1 MPGGTVLRFKGFELN
16 SERAEL
22 RQEDGQV
29 IKLRPKTFAALHMM
43 ATNHGRILTKQ
54 ELMAAIW
61 PSIHVGEDSLFQC
74 IREIRSALGD
84 EKRQLVKSV
93 SGRGYMFDA
102 EVTPIEH
109 PVSPAT
115 MPVPSARPIPAER
128 PGPAGW
134 RRWRPSLILAAV
146 GVCGAL
152 GIAVAAPM
160 IARRFYVPNTR
171 TMTVM
176 PIEIRTPDPSTTA
189 MAANITDR
197 LTDGLSRVRNIRV
210 LAPPR
215 ESSTAI
221 QATASAATPDFI
233 VRGDLQRGQTEW
245 EVRARLIE
253 SSTGQVQWSGSYTV
267 PFASLDERLQQTRL
281 TAGIGNPLALRI
293 NALTH
298 ASVSSPESRIIVE
311 QAAAFI
317 NQTNRE
323 RFTAAQDM
331 LEKAHAAKPDD
342 VDVTAALAA
351 HLIRGIQIV
360 WYPPAET
367 DAIERRAKTMLDKAV
382 AKEPNYIPVLQG
394 YCRFLQTI
402 NEFSQTLVACENALR
417 FDPWDGLTMF
427 QLGMAQLRLGRFE
440 DALATFQ
447 RADASDT
454 PQVSRWTWLLGAGL
468 ALVCLERYE
477 DALPWLQRSLAITP
491 GSGRTQMM
499 IAAAYQALG
508 RHDEARA
515 IITKALQLRPGTT
528 GENVGLPPK
537 NQSPRYMKR
546 THEIVDLLVA
556 AGLPA
561 K

>member
-1 MPGGTVLRFKGFELN
+1 MLRFNDFELN

-22 RQEDGQV
+22 RRADGQV

-43 ATNHGRILTKQ
+43 ASNHGRILTKQ
-54 ELMAAIW
+54 ELMTAIW
-61 PSIHVGEDSLFQC
+61 PNIHVGEDSLFQC

-84 EKRQLVKSV
+84 EKRQIVKSV

-102 EVTPIEH
+102 EVTSRPSGSGAS
-109 PVSPAT
+109 PSAQPDAASPANVSPPA
-115 MPVPSARPIPAER
+115 ARV
-128 PGPAGW
+128 GW
-134 RRWRPSLILAAV
+134 QRLWRPSLILALL

-152 GIAVAAPM
+152 GIAAAAPM
-160 IARRFYVPNTR
+160 IARRFYGPDLR
-171 TMTVM
+171 TMAVM
-176 PIEIRTPDPSTTA
+176 PIEIRTPDQATTA
-189 MAANITDR
+189 MAANITDQ
-197 LTDGLSRVRNIRV
+197 LTDGLSKVRNIRV

-215 ESSTAI
+215 EPSTSM
-221 QATASAATPDFI
+221 TVAATTKPDFV
-233 VRGDLQRGQTEW
+233 VRGDLQRGPTEW

-253 SSTGQVQWSGSYTV
+253 TSTGQVQWSGSYTV
-267 PFASLDERLQQTRL
+267 SFTSLDERLQQTRL

-298 ASVSSPESRIIVE
+298 ASVSSPESKIIVE

-323 RFTAAQDM
+323 RFAAAQEM

-342 VDVTAALAA
+342 VDVSAALAA

-367 DAIERRAKTMLDKAV
+367 STIEQRAKTMLDKAV

-402 NEFSQTLVACENALR
+402 NAFSETLVACENALR

-447 RADASDT
+447 RADAVDT
-454 PQVSRWTWLLGAGL
+454 PGVSRWTWLLGAGL
-468 ALVCLERYE
+468 ALVCLNRYE
-477 DALPWLQRSLAITP
+477 DALPWLERSLAITP

-508 RHDEARA
+508 RHEEARA
-515 IITKALQLRPGTT
+515 LITKGLQLRPGTT
-528 GENVGLPPK
+528 AENVGLPPK
-537 NQSPRYMKR
+537 NQSPRYMTR
-546 THEIVDLLVA
+546 TKEVIDLLVA
-556 AGLPA
+556 AGLPP

>member
-1 MPGGTVLRFKGFELN
+1 MLRFKGFELN

-22 RQEDGQV
+22 RREDGQI

-43 ATNHGRILTKQ
+43 ATNRGRILTKQ
-54 ELMAAIW
+54 ELMTAIW
-61 PSIHVGEDSLFQC
+61 PNIHVGEDSLFQC
-74 IREIRSALGD
+74 IREIRAALGD

-102 EVTPIEH
+102 EVMTDAP
-109 PVSPAT
+109 PASPDAVLPPSVPPL
-115 MPVPSARPIPAER
+115 PVPTPD
-128 PGPAGW
+128 PAGW
-134 RRWRPSLILAAV
+134 RSRWRPSLILAAV

-160 IARRFYVPNTR
+160 IARRFQVPDTR
-171 TMTVM
+171 AMTVM
-176 PIEIRTPDPSTTA
+176 PIEIRTPDPVTAA
-189 MAANITDR
+189 MAANVTDQ
-197 LTDGLSRVRNIRV
+197 LTDGLSKIRNIRV

-215 ESSTAI
+215 VPAGATEASVSS
-221 QATASAATPDFI
+221 SPATPDFV

-245 EVRARLIE
+245 EIRARLIE
-253 SSTGQVQWSGSYTV
+253 SSTGQVQWSGSFTV
-267 PFASLDERLQQTRL
+267 PFTSLDERLQQTRL

-298 ASVSSPESRIIVE
+298 ANISSPESKIVVE

-323 RFTAAQDM
+323 RFAAAQEM

-342 VDVTAALAA
+342 VDISAALAA
-351 HLIRGIQIV
+351 HLIRGVQIV
-360 WYPPAET
+360 WYPPAQTEV
-367 DAIERRAKTMLDKAV
+367 IEQRAKTMLDKAV
-382 AKEPNYIPVLQG
+382 SKESNYIPVLQG

-402 NEFSQTLVACENALR
+402 NEFSETLVACENALR

-440 DALATFQ
+440 DALSTFQ
-447 RADASDT
+447 RADAGDT

-468 ALVCLERYE
+468 TLMCLERYE
-477 DALPWLQRSLAITP
+477 DALPWLERSLAITP

-499 IAAAYQALG
+499 IAASYEALG

-515 IITKALQLRPGTT
+515 IVAKALQLRPGTT

-537 NQSPRYMKR
+537 NQSPRYLKR
-546 THEIVDLLVA
+546 ANEIVDLLVA
-556 AGLPA
+556 AGLPP

>member
-1 MPGGTVLRFKGFELN
+1 
-16 SERAEL
+16 
-22 RQEDGQV
+22 
-29 IKLRPKTFAALHMM
+29 MM
-43 ATNHGRILTKQ
+43 ASNHGRILTKQ
-54 ELMAAIW
+54 ELMTAIW
-61 PSIHVGEDSLFQC
+61 PNIHVGEDSLFQC

-84 EKRQLVKSV
+84 EKRQVVKSV

-102 EVTPIEH
+102 EVA
-109 PVSPAT
+109 SGPAA
-115 MPVPSARPIPAER
+115 PGASPSAQPDPAA
-128 PGPAGW
+128 PVDLPPAATHIGW
-134 RRWRPSLILAAV
+134 QRLWRPSLLLALL

-160 IARRFYVPNTR
+160 IARRFYAPDTR

-176 PIEIRTPDPSTTA
+176 PIEIRSPDQATTA
-189 MAANITDR
+189 MAANITDQ
-197 LTDGLSRVRNIRV
+197 LTDGLSKVRNIRV

-215 ESSTAI
+215 ESSAPTA
-221 QATASAATPDFI
+221 AAASAKPDFV
-233 VRGDLQRGQTEW
+233 VRGDLQRGATEW

-253 SSTGQVQWSGSYTV
+253 NSTGQVQWSGSYTV
-267 PFASLDERLQQTRL
+267 PFTSLDERLQQTRL

-298 ASVSSPESRIIVE
+298 TSVSSPESKIIVE

-317 NQTNRE
+317 NQTSRE
-323 RFTAAQDM
+323 RFAAAQEM
-331 LEKAHAAKPDD
+331 LEKAHAAKPGD
-342 VDVTAALAA
+342 VDVSAALAA
-351 HLIRGIQIV
+351 HLIRGVQIV

-367 DAIERRAKTMLDKAV
+367 GAIERRAKVMLDNAV

-402 NEFSQTLVACENALR
+402 NEFSETLVACENALR

-447 RADASDT
+447 RADAVDT
-454 PQVSRWTWLLGAGL
+454 PRVSRWTWLLGAGL

-477 DALPWLQRSLAITP
+477 DALPWLERSLAITP

-499 IAAAYQALG
+499 IAASYQALG

-515 IITKALQLRPGTT
+515 LITKGLQLRPGTT
-528 GENVGLPPK
+528 AENVGLPTK

-546 THEIVDLLVA
+546 TTEIVDLLVA
-556 AGLPA
+556 AGLPP

>member
-1 MPGGTVLRFKGFELN
+1 VLRFKGFELN

-22 RQEDGQV
+22 RREDGQV

-43 ATNHGRILTKQ
+43 ASNHGRILTKR

-61 PSIHVGEDSLFQC
+61 PNIHVGEDSLFQC
-74 IREIRSALGD
+74 IREIRTALGD

-102 EVTPIEH
+102 EIAPIEPAAS
-109 PVSPAT
+109 PVAGVP
-115 MPVPSARPIPAER
+115 PSAAAIPAANLA
-128 PGPAGW
+128 PPGW
-134 RRWRPSLILAAV
+134 RSRWRPSLILAAV

-160 IARRFYVPNTR
+160 IARRFSVPEAR

-176 PIEIRTPDPSTTA
+176 PIEIRTPDPATAA
-189 MAANITDR
+189 MAANITDQ

-210 LAPPR
+210 LAPPH
-215 ESSTAI
+215 ESTTPTA
-221 QATASAATPDFI
+221 AAASAKSDFI

-253 SSTGQVQWSGSYTV
+253 SGTGQVQWSGSYTV
-267 PFASLDERLQQTRL
+267 PFTSLDERRQQTRL

-298 ASVSSPESRIIVE
+298 VSVSSPESKIVVE
-311 QAAAFI
+311 QATAFI

-323 RFTAAQDM
+323 RFAAAQDM

-342 VDVTAALAA
+342 VDITAALAA

-367 DAIERRAKTMLDKAV
+367 DAIEQRAKTMLDKAV

-402 NEFSQTLVACENALR
+402 NAFSEALIACDNALR

-427 QLGMAQLRLGRFE
+427 QIGMAQVRLGRFE

-447 RADASDT
+447 QADAVDT

-468 ALVCLERYE
+468 SLICLDRYE
-477 DALPWLQRSLAITP
+477 EALPWLKRSLAITP

-499 IAAAYQALG
+499 MAAAYQALG
-508 RHDEARA
+508 RRDEARA
-515 IITKALQLRPGTT
+515 IIGKALQLRPGTT
-528 GENVGLPPK
+528 AENVGLPPK
-537 NQSPRYMKR
+537 NQSPRYLKR
-546 THEIVDLLVA
+546 ANEIGELLVA
-556 AGLPA
+556 AGLPP

>member
-1 MPGGTVLRFKGFELN
+1 MLRFKGFELN

-22 RQEDGQV
+22 RREDGQV

-43 ATNHGRILTKQ
+43 ATNHGRILTKH
-54 ELMAAIW
+54 ELMTAIW
-61 PSIHVGEDSLFQC
+61 PNIHVGEDSLFQC
-74 IREIRSALGD
+74 IREIRAALGD

-93 SGRGYMFDA
+93 SGRGYMFDT
-102 EVTPIEH
+102 E
-109 PVSPAT
+109 VSPVARSAT
-115 MPVPSARPIPAER
+115 PDVEPAAASPPLPAPNLAAAER
-128 PGPAGW
+128 
-134 RRWRPSLILAAV
+134 RSRWRPSLILAAV

-160 IARRFYVPNTR
+160 IARRFQVPDTR
-171 TMTVM
+171 AMTVM
-176 PIEIRTPDPSTTA
+176 PIEIRTPDPVTAA
-189 MAANITDR
+189 MAANITDQ
-197 LTDGLSRVRNIRV
+197 LTDGLSKIRNIRV

-215 ESSTAI
+215 VSSGATDVSASSSST
-221 QATASAATPDFI
+221 TPDFI
-233 VRGDLQRGQTEW
+233 IRGDLQRGQTEW
-245 EVRARLIE
+245 EIRARLIE

-267 PFASLDERLQQTRL
+267 PLTSLDERLQQTRL

-298 ASVSSPESRIIVE
+298 TNVSSPESKIVVE

-323 RFTAAQDM
+323 RFAAAQEM
-331 LEKAHAAKPDD
+331 LEKAHAAKPGD
-342 VDVTAALAA
+342 VDISAALAA
-351 HLIRGIQIV
+351 HLIRGVQIV

-382 AKEPNYIPVLQG
+382 SKEPNYIPVLQG

-402 NEFSQTLVACENALR
+402 NDFTETLVACENALR

-447 RADASDT
+447 HADASDT

-468 ALVCLERYE
+468 TLMCLERYE

-499 IAAAYQALG
+499 IAASYEALG
-508 RHDEARA
+508 RHEEARA
-515 IITKALQLRPGTT
+515 IIAKALELRPGTT

-546 THEIVDLLVA
+546 ANEIVELLVA
-556 AGLPA
+556 AGLPP

>member
-1 MPGGTVLRFKGFELN
+1 MLRFNGFELN

-22 RQEDGQV
+22 RREDGHV

-43 ATNHGRILTKQ
+43 ASNYGRIISKQ

-61 PSIHVGEDSLFQC
+61 PNIHVGEDSLFQC
-74 IREIRSALGD
+74 IREIRTALGD

-93 SGRGYMFDA
+93 SGRGYMFDT
-102 EVTPIEH
+102 EVTPGVASA
-109 PVSPAT
+109 PPATAVSPST
-115 MPVPSARPIPAER
+115 PLPAASIG
-128 PGPAGW
+128 PGGW
-134 RRWRPSLILAAV
+134 RWRPSLILAAV

-152 GIAVAAPM
+152 GIAVAAPK
-160 IARRFYVPNTR
+160 IARRFSVPDTR

-176 PIEIRTPDPSTTA
+176 PIEIRTPDPATTA

-197 LTDGLSRVRNIRV
+197 LTDGLSKIRNIRV
-210 LAPPR
+210 LAPPH
-215 ESSTAI
+215 ESP
-221 QATASAATPDFI
+221 AATPAAAPSSSAPNFV
-233 VRGDLQRGQTEW
+233 VRGDLQRGDTEW
-245 EVRARLIE
+245 EMRARLIE

-267 PFASLDERLQQTRL
+267 PFASAGERLQQTRL

-298 ASVSSPESRIIVE
+298 ASVSSPESKIVVE

-317 NQTNRE
+317 SQTNRE
-323 RFTAAQDM
+323 RFAAAQEM

-342 VDVTAALAA
+342 VDVSAALAA
-351 HLIRGIQIV
+351 HLIRGIQVV

-367 DAIERRAKTMLDKAV
+367 ESIERRAKTLLDKAV

-402 NEFSQTLVACENALR
+402 NEFSETMVACENALR

-427 QLGMAQLRLGRFE
+427 QLGMAQLRVGRFE
-440 DALATFQ
+440 DALATFKH
-447 RADASDT
+447 ADAVDT
-454 PQVSRWTWLLGAGL
+454 PRVSRWTWLLGAGL

-477 DALPWLQRSLAITP
+477 EALPWLERSLAITP
-491 GSGRTQMM
+491 GTGRTQLLVV
-499 IAAAYQALG
+499 ASYEALG
-508 RHDEARA
+508 RHNEARA
-515 IITKALQLRPGTT
+515 IVAKALQLRPGTT
-528 GENVGLPPK
+528 AENVGLPPK
-537 NQSPRYMKR
+537 NQSPRYMMR
-546 THEIVDLLVA
+546 TKEVVDLLVA